1 MVRFLLVC
9 VLCFASIAQSA
20 SAQELARS
28 GAAATETAVDEAGVK
43 FHRALIKAAV
53 KANKDGKLKRA
64 ELFKLRV
71 AMLSPAFRQHAEELA
86 ILQMSASGSDNVP
99 MTPEGAV
106 DRASIDW
113 DALLAFLEKLIPI
126 ILQLIEMFGTIDN
139 TRIFVNADG
148 IPLYAVVSVGGQLFA
163 IGA

>member
-28 GAAATETAVDEAGVK
+28 GATETAVDEAGVK
-43 FHRALIKAAV
+43 FHRALIQAAV

-64 ELFKLRV
+64 ELFRLRV
-71 AMLSPAFRQHAEELA
+71 AMLSPAFRQHAEDLA
-86 ILQMSASGSDNVP
+86 VTQMSASGSEGVP

-113 DALLAFLEKLIPI
+113 DALLAFLEKLIPL

-139 TRIFVNADG
+139 TQIFVNADG
-148 IPLYAVVSVGGQLFA
+148 VPLFAVVSAGGHSFTL
-163 IGA
+163 GA